1 LDDYLF
7 CENNK
12 FVSKFDKDILNQNLK
27 KDVSNYKLEKSM
39 IEKIIVDIY
48 TKKFEKEL
56 KIMEVKKTKNN

>member
-1 LDDYLF
+1 MDDYLF